1 MLGDPAD
8 SRVFSPEHETCSVTT
23 VELDFIPGRNLPP
36 HLRQQPGNV
45 LEFFHLNFFRRRK
58 LASSESQSAWLGI
71 VEDSPG

>member
-1 MLGDPAD
+1 
-8 SRVFSPEHETCSVTT
+8 
-23 VELDFIPGRNLPP
+23 
-36 HLRQQPGNV
+36 LRQQPGNV